1 MRSSRSSSLI
11 TGGDHERSTVY
22 QVREAARLDL
32 YKQEVSKHRSSLRR
46 PRSHERDES
55 QDQDQEKTN
64 VENDYSSYRRTAGGN
79 GGEGRS
85 YGGNHRSAGVA
96 GIDYTSRPVTPAQ
109 SDWSSRSLHSSS
121 NDNSAAS
128 YYGSRPE
135 SLEEQGAAGERPS
148 TAAAFHADGSGSG
161 GLVGTDDVLGTSS
174 LQQQGS
180 RYGGAH
186 QRQRKRSQQRRDK
199 KARQEEKKLKSNKMH
214 GQPATSWSWASDAA
228 TSGEGRVQEQQRVV
242 NEGKN
247 CVGGVGEGVEDEAAA
262 GEGEGEGEG
271 EEENGFSEPP
281 QWTPVVRD
289 MLKCLSCMSGT
300 TNTLDSRLR
309 SVQTIEQ
316 KIQVLMT
323 IMYEYRELIV
333 NEEKENERKKKKEKK
348 IPSSRMMG
356 RTKNMSEGITII
368 MDVHNRLMRGL
379 HVVMSADDTD
389 TRLKMSSG
397 RLVFRLVAMS
407 TTLSSW
413 KRDILNTLSS
423 SSSSSGSGSGSEE
436 RSRQRRMKQIL
447 TVVRMMFLL
456 SKEKR
461 HDSLFRSET
470 ILHSLLELLSGEDR
484 GQAGRGGDGGGGDG
498 RGGRGGR
505 GGGRS
510 ARVRLPISILVYA
523 TGALKNCC
531 MSDGENQKVLGLQ
544 GGIQTLTDMANAVI
558 QSKRHGENVS
568 ATNDATN
575 DTTSGSSDKQIVQL
589 LVQITGVLCAMCKR
603 KQHYPQFWSSRT
615 VPMLCSALKRFV
627 PSNVKHDD
635 EKKKSKTQVELPLNC
650 VRILSKLS
658 LHVKGRDAMSSSTS
672 GSSSPGSTSRTLECL
687 VRLCTYAHWLRN
699 DAMLVRTLFVLG
711 NVTAGTGDGS
721 NANRLDI
728 ANSDVNMPSSTSAA
742 PRESKE
748 GQEGQEKTRIIDG
761 MRMMCTVVAARADE
775 LRDTLSSP
783 ECRETAR
790 EEDGRRRRRRKS
802 TRELEEVLV
811 KAVRTLAN
819 LSLEPTLGS
828 RLSRDRAFIG
838 SLLSMLA
845 SVTSVSMPLRQEE
858 RSTREELT
866 MNVVSTLSNVS
877 FYGGSSILCHGKN
890 ISRILVRLLTMGVSG
905 NRTMAEEE
913 EEGKRNVGGGSSGSS
928 SGSSGGASSS
938 SLLDDDE
945 NEFHSWLSLECARV
959 YGNFSRT
966 GTFFFF
972 FLFFSFFFLSLFSP
986 AKHSL
991 TFSFSTFYFFLL
1003 FSFPLLPFFHSTQY
1017 KTAELRSC
1025 MRATGADVAMVMLME
1040 HDDRD
1045 LVHSSCGVL
1054 VNLAITPSGKRLLLR
1069 NRGEG
1074 LRTILSVVKD
1084 AGTKDLRLATLACR
1098 ALYNVY
1104 ITGSVEGT
1112 EDEETKEGG
1121 RHEECS
1127 ADRIRELV
1135 SNLALLRSSVVSTL
1149 DELEDVVA
1157 DMMEDFEDDD
1167 EEDEEDAMMCRDFLS
1182 VVQPLLVSLAR
1193 QEKEEETGGEQQKEA
1208 EEEEEEDGRR
1218 NNNVGTEARRR
1229 DERND
1234 EVEDDLVPLQDPK
1247 ERRK

>member
-1 MRSSRSSSLI
+1 M
-11 TGGDHERSTVY
+11 
-22 QVREAARLDL
+22 
-32 YKQEVSKHRSSLRR
+32 
-46 PRSHERDES
+46 
-55 QDQDQEKTN
+55 
-64 VENDYSSYRRTAGGN
+64 
-79 GGEGRS
+79 
-85 YGGNHRSAGVA
+85 
-96 GIDYTSRPVTPAQ
+96 
-109 SDWSSRSLHSSS
+109 
-121 NDNSAAS
+121 
-128 YYGSRPE
+128 
-135 SLEEQGAAGERPS
+135 
-148 TAAAFHADGSGSG
+148 
-161 GLVGTDDVLGTSS
+161 
-174 LQQQGS
+174 
-180 RYGGAH
+180 
-186 QRQRKRSQQRRDK
+186 
-199 KARQEEKKLKSNKMH
+199 
-214 GQPATSWSWASDAA
+214 
-228 TSGEGRVQEQQRVV
+228 
-242 NEGKN
+242 
-247 CVGGVGEGVEDEAAA
+247 
-262 GEGEGEGEG
+262 
-271 EEENGFSEPP
+271 
-281 QWTPVVRD
+281 
-289 MLKCLSCMSGT
+289 
-300 TNTLDSRLR
+300 
-309 SVQTIEQ
+309 
-316 KIQVLMT
+316 
-323 IMYEYRELIV
+323 
-333 NEEKENERKKKKEKK
+333 
-348 IPSSRMMG
+348 
-356 RTKNMSEGITII
+356 
-368 MDVHNRLMRGL
+368 
-379 HVVMSADDTD
+379 
-389 TRLKMSSG
+389 
-397 RLVFRLVAMS
+397 
-407 TTLSSW
+407 
-413 KRDILNTLSS
+413 
-423 SSSSSGSGSGSEE
+423 
-436 RSRQRRMKQIL
+436 
-447 TVVRMMFLL
+447 
-456 SKEKR
+456 
-461 HDSLFRSET
+461 
-470 ILHSLLELLSGEDR
+470 
-484 GQAGRGGDGGGGDG
+484 
-498 RGGRGGR
+498 
-505 GGGRS
+505 
-510 ARVRLPISILVYA
+510 RLPISILVYA

-972 FLFFSFFFLSLFSP
+972 FLFFSFPYILSRKTLADFFIFN
-986 AKHSL
+986 
-991 TFSFSTFYFFLL
+991 FLL
-1003 FSFPLLPFFHSTQY
+1003 FFTIFLPSSSFFPFNTIQNS
-1017 KTAELRSC
+1017 
-1025 MRATGADVAMVMLME
+1025 GASILHACYWCRCC
-1040 HDDRD
+1040 HG
-1045 LVHSSCGVL
+1045 H
-1054 VNLAITPSGKRLLLR
+1054 VN
-1069 NRGEG
+1069 
-1074 LRTILSVVKD
+1074 
-1084 AGTKDLRLATLACR
+1084 GT
-1098 ALYNVY
+1098 
-1104 ITGSVEGT
+1104 
-1112 EDEETKEGG
+1112 
-1121 RHEECS
+1121 
-1127 ADRIRELV
+1127 
-1135 SNLALLRSSVVSTL
+1135 
-1149 DELEDVVA
+1149 
-1157 DMMEDFEDDD
+1157 
-1167 EEDEEDAMMCRDFLS
+1167 
-1182 VVQPLLVSLAR
+1182 
-1193 QEKEEETGGEQQKEA
+1193 
-1208 EEEEEEDGRR
+1208 
-1218 NNNVGTEARRR
+1218 
-1229 DERND
+1229 
-1234 EVEDDLVPLQDPK
+1234 
-1247 ERRK
+1247 

>member
-55 QDQDQEKTN
+55 QEKTN
-64 VENDYSSYRRTAGGN
+64 VENDYSSYRRAAGGN

-85 YGGNHRSAGVA
+85 YGDNHRSAGVA

-135 SLEEQGAAGERPS
+135 SLEEQGAAEERPS

-199 KARQEEKKLKSNKMH
+199 KARQEEIKLKSNQMH
-214 GQPATSWSWASDAA
+214 DQPATSWSWASDAA

-247 CVGGVGEGVEDEAAA
+247 CVGGVGEGVEDEEK
-262 GEGEGEGEG
+262 EGEEEE

-333 NEEKENERKKKKEKK
+333 NEEKENERKKKKQK
-348 IPSSRMMG
+348 IPSRRMMG

-484 GQAGRGGDGGGGDG
+484 GQAGRGGGGD
-498 RGGRGGR
+498 GRGGR

-575 DTTSGSSDKQIVQL
+575 DTTSESSDKQIVQL

-603 KQHYPQFWSSRT
+603 KQHYPQFWSSWT

-635 EKKKSKTQVELPLNC
+635 GKKKSKTQVELPLNC

-742 PRESKE
+742 PHESKE
-748 GQEGQEKTRIIDG
+748 GQEKIRIIDG

-790 EEDGRRRRRRKS
+790 EEGGRRRKS

-845 SVTSVSMPLRQEE
+845 SVTSVSMPSRQEE

-913 EEGKRNVGGGSSGSS
+913 EEGKRNVGGSS

-966 GTFFFF
+966 GTFFFLF
-972 FLFFSFFFLSLFSP
+972 FLFFSSFFFSFLSCKTLADF
-986 AKHSL
+986 
-991 TFSFSTFYFFLL
+991 FIFNFFL
-1003 FSFPLLPFFHSTQY
+1003 FFIQHYTKQRSFDP
-1017 KTAELRSC
+1017 
-1025 MRATGADVAMVMLME
+1025 
-1040 HDDRD
+1040 
-1045 LVHSSCGVL
+1045 
-1054 VNLAITPSGKRLLLR
+1054 
-1069 NRGEG
+1069 
-1074 LRTILSVVKD
+1074 
-1084 AGTKDLRLATLACR
+1084 AC
-1098 ALYNVY
+1098 V
-1104 ITGSVEGT
+1104 
-1112 EDEETKEGG
+1112 
-1121 RHEECS
+1121 
-1127 ADRIRELV
+1127 
-1135 SNLALLRSSVVSTL
+1135 
-1149 DELEDVVA
+1149 
-1157 DMMEDFEDDD
+1157 
-1167 EEDEEDAMMCRDFLS
+1167 
-1182 VVQPLLVSLAR
+1182 LLVQMLPWSC
-1193 QEKEEETGGEQQKEA
+1193 
-1208 EEEEEEDGRR
+1208 
-1218 NNNVGTEARRR
+1218 
-1229 DERND
+1229 
-1234 EVEDDLVPLQDPK
+1234 
-1247 ERRK
+1247 